1 MKEVSIAEDI
11 REIQSIIARLEDV
24 TRNIEEYQKTSNMLL
39 DSIKSECNSIMTDA
53 KRQLH
58 QASVE
63 AEKYGF
69 EPVPDVRIED
79 KKLKNAWM
87 TLYRHH
93 DGATADT
100 IAEELHR
107 HRTTV
112 STYLNYLVM
121 MGYATKKRVGH
132 EIYYTAVLMK
142 QKEPSE

>member
-11 REIQSIIARLEDV
+11 REIQSIISRLEDV
-24 TRNIEEYQKTSNMLL
+24 TRNIEEYQKTSNLLL
-39 DSIKSECNSIMTDA
+39 DSIKNECNSIMSDA
-53 KRQLH
+53 KTQLH
-58 QASVE
+58 QTFVE

-69 EPVPDVRIED
+69 EPVPDVHIED
-79 KKLKNAWM
+79 KKLKNAWI

-112 STYLNYLVM
+112 STYLNYLVL
-121 MGYATKKRVGH
+121 MGYAKKKRVGH
-132 EIYYTAVLMK
+132 VIYYTAVLMK
-142 QKEPSE
+142 QKGTSE

>member
-1 MKEVSIAEDI
+1 MKEVSITEDI

-58 QASVE
+58 QAFVE

-69 EPVPDVRIED
+69 EPVPDVHIED
-79 KKLKNAWM
+79 KKLRSAWVA
-87 TLYRHH
+87 LYRHH
-93 DGATADT
+93 VGATADT
-100 IAEELHR
+100 IAQELDR

-112 STYLNYLVM
+112 STYLNYLVL
-121 MGYATKKRVGH
+121 MGYAKKKRAGH
-132 EIYYTAVLMK
+132 EIYYTAVLMR
-142 QKEPSE
+142 EGEASE